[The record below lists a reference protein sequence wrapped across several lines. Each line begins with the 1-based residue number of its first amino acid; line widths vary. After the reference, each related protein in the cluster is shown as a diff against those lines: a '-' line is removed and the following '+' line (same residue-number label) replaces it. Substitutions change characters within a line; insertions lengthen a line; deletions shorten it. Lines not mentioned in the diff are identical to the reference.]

1 MSAQPTPE
9 APGADPLGARL
20 LAAATAVFAER
31 GYAGAGVAEIARRA
45 GVTTGAIY
53 SRYAGKDELLAEA
66 ISLATGSE
74 LDDLFSDHRFE
85 GRMEDI
91 LRVAGGHL
99 VSRSSEPGDDRSG
112 SGMLLE
118 SFAAARHEPVVLALL
133 QGPLQERRARLA
145 AIVEAAKATGGIDR
159 EVDTEAIVTFCH
171 AVGLGFLLLEAI
183 DAPLPEPE
191 AWEQLIG
198 RLVAAVGDP
207 TAFARSAGADT
218 DHQGD

>member
-1 MSAQPTPE
+1 MSAPSSTVGPV
-9 APGADPLGARL
+9 ADELGSRL
-20 LAAATAVFAER
+20 LAAATEVFAEK

-53 SRYAGKDELLAEA
+53 SRYAGKDALLAEA
-66 ISLATGSE
+66 IAAATASE
-74 LDDLFSDHRFE
+74 LDELFSDHRFE

-91 LRVAGGHL
+91 LRVAGSHL
-99 VSRSSEPGDDRSG
+99 VSRTTDDDEDG
-112 SGMLLE
+112 SAPGMLLE
-118 SFAAARHEPVVLALL
+118 SFAAARHEPSVLALL
-133 QGPLQERRARLA
+133 QGPLGERRARLA
-145 AIVEAAKATGGIDR
+145 AIVEAAKASGGIDQD
-159 EVDTEAIVTFCH
+159 VDTDAIVTFCH

-183 DAPLPEPE
+183 AAPLPEPE

-218 DHQGD
+218 DQGD